1 MIDRILWKV
10 GQLQTCWSFPDS
22 FHIKALTCKLIHI
35 TSCMWTDRLNWKTF
49 TFSVSKSSKYPS
61 SWPEIQRT
69 RASKYIFQVGYIDKM
84 NYRTFLCKSYWKELK
99 LLICRRGILKTWGFA
114 VAVAVPGRV
123 LCSDPD
129 KLCLILCTDKNNIK
143 IFHPNFHIWFSSN
156 FTKFPVH
163 RQQRV

>member
-1 MIDRILWKV
+1 MDFNIQKIYNILWHLKCKLLHKNSIKTVWNSKLDLSDFFEVQILIYRCVCWVECMIDRILWKV
-10 GQLQTCWSFPDS
+10 GQLQTCWSFPVS

-61 SWPEIQRT
+61 SWPEIQRA

-99 LLICRRGILKTWGFA
+99 LLICRRGILKTWGF
-114 VAVAVPGRV
+114 
-123 LCSDPD
+123 
-129 KLCLILCTDKNNIK
+129 T
-143 IFHPNFHIWFSSN
+143 
-156 FTKFPVH
+156 
-163 RQQRV
+163 